1 MWNLD
6 SYIQGK
12 TSGDDVWKQRP
23 NSHGNFLNYE
33 GEVTIWR
40 GVHSKYVSKH
50 ISVWMQMLAWETG
63 MEEL

>member
-12 TSGDDVWKQRP
+12 TSADGVWKQRP
-23 NSHGNFLNYE
+23 NAHDNFLNYE
-33 GEVTIWR
+33 EEVTLWR

-50 ISVWMQMLAWETG
+50 ISLNASIGLRKAW
-63 MEEL
+63 